1 MFGSLASFTSNEPA
15 RPTTQSW
22 SLRSS
27 SRLRFHA
34 CVPSLPLEPARAPN
48 LQLSQ
53 LAGRLLH
60 LSERSGHEET
70 AGMVG
75 GIGRDLISD
84 VRSGTSLKARWT
96 LTKANVR
103 QERIAEM
110 QRRTAER
117 AEIAI
122 GNVIGETGA
131 GAKRKQSR
139 VKSNRRQ

>member
-1 MFGSLASFTSNEPA
+1 MNRPAWSAASVENDP
-15 RPTTQSW
+15 
-22 SLRSS
+22 
-27 SRLRFHA
+27 
-34 CVPSLPLEPARAPN
+34 
-48 LQLSQ
+48 
-53 LAGRLLH
+53 
-60 LSERSGHEET
+60 
-70 AGMVG
+70 
-75 GIGRDLISD
+75 ISD
-84 VRSGTSLKARWT
+84 IRSGTSLKARWT

-139 VKSNRRQ
+139 VKSNKRQ